1 MTIHVH
7 QLAGPTIS
15 INGKLID
22 PDTGH
27 AAGTATDNEINH
39 TVTIS
44 GTEVTGVNGFNTN
57 NKSRIPTFYVAAGE
71 SVTVT
76 ITAPSTY
83 IDKTNTALGVV
94 KTTYRDDSALG
105 TFLGKSNH
113 TADSGGVVVNMDSE
127 TFYTVNGKDPSR
139 TKTNLYSKAFTLT
152 ANQSGSDNT
161 ILKAKTY
168 WQGVSGLIT
177 VAQIKVYRP
186 DITKV

>member
-1 MTIHVH
+1 MTTHVR

-22 PDTGH
+22 ADSGH
-27 AAGTATDNEINH
+27 TTGTATDNAINH

-57 NKSRIPTFYVAAGE
+57 LKSRIPTFYVAAGE

-76 ITAPSTY
+76 ITAPTTWK
-83 IDKTNTALGVV
+83 DTTNTELTVTG
-94 KTTYRDDSALG
+94 TTYRDDSADK

-113 TADSGGVVVNMDSE
+113 AADSNGVVVNADSE
-127 TFYTVNGKDPSR
+127 TFYTLNGKEPSR
-139 TKTNLYSKAFTLT
+139 TKTNLYSKAFTIT
-152 ANQSGSDNT
+152 ANMTGSDNT
-161 ILKAKTY
+161 VLKARTY
-168 WQGVSGLIT
+168 WRGVRGEVT

-186 DITKV
+186 DTTKV